1 MKEINEATWFA
12 EVTCSSTPVAVH
24 FYAEWSP
31 ACRDIECLLEEY
43 EQRFAGKLKFVKIDI
58 DSNEAV
64 RIANRI
70 IAPPSLIIYYK
81 GIPVN
86 GIAGPQPPWVY
97 ENRITR
103 AIRLYERRLK
113 NKNANR
119 RR

>member
-1 MKEINEATWFA
+1 MKEISEATWFT

-43 EQRFAGKLKFVKIDI
+43 EQRFAGRMKFVKINI
-58 DSNEAV
+58 DTNEAV
-64 RIANRI
+64 RIANRV
-70 IAPPSLIIYYK
+70 IAPPTLIIYYK

-86 GIAGPQPPWVY
+86 GVPGPQPRWVY
-97 ENRITR
+97 ENRILR

-113 NKNANR
+113 NKVTNR